1 MKNLFIYFSIIFALA
16 FAACSSDDEN
26 TVQKE
31 ETSKIDTTATF
42 DDLDYLQNSLVRTDS
57 LGQFLY
63 RTCGMPLDEADTTIV
78 FIGADDLE
86 MAKEKFRSWVPDD
99 SLIQEKGD
107 VMFYDL
113 TDKEGAVEGS
123 VYFRSKEGEFYDEMK
138 LVAEVTFTNG
148 ASLKHVSK
156 VYFIT
161 SSSWPSNGF
170 SPYEVGDVFTSN
182 DVDGKPIKYVC
193 IQAASRSSYCICVNI
208 GNNNVYYG
216 IGTDYFK
223 AFPKPSEA
231 KEVSR
236 ILRGN
241 WNRYVRYFRAADMKL
256 SKDKYWVQDYDFYL
270 LAVTMYDI
278 NLSSG
283 EVSSSTM
290 SAFNIPYRHPLRVK
304 YLSES
309 RD

>member
-31 ETSKIDTTATF
+31 ETSKIDSTATF
-42 DDLDYLQNSLVRTDS
+42 GDLDYLQNSLVRTDS
-57 LGQFLY
+57 LGKFLY

-113 TDKEGAVEGS
+113 TDDEGAVQGS
-123 VYFRSKEGEFYDEMK
+123 VYFKSKEGESYDEMK

-156 VYFIT
+156 VYFIA
-161 SSSWPSNGF
+161 SSSWPSIGY
-170 SPYEVGDVFTSN
+170 SPYTVGDVLTVRKN
-182 DVDGKPIKYVC
+182 GRDYRYVC
-193 IQAASRSSYCICVNI
+193 IQAAYKGSYCICVNI
-208 GNNNVYYG
+208 GNKEYYCDAWSKDYKTMAKPSVAEKVSKILQKNWNDYVG
-216 IGTDYFK
+216 YFK
-223 AFPKPSEA
+223 AA
-231 KEVSR
+231 GMT
-236 ILRGN
+236 LT
-241 WNRYVRYFRAADMKL
+241 
-256 SKDKYWVQDYDFYL
+256 KDKYWVQKYLFY
-270 LAVTMYDI
+270 AVGAKMYDI
-278 NLSSG
+278 NLSNG
-283 EVSSSTM
+283 EISTCHVT
-290 SAFNIPYRHPLRVK
+290 AFTTPKRYPLRVE
-304 YLSES
+304 YISEKS
-309 RD
+309 N